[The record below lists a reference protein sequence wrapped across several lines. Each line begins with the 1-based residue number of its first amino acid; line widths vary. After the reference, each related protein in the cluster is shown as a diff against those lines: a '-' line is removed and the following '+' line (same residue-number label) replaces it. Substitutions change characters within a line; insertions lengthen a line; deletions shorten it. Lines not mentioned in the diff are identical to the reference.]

1 MKIDFVMNIAT
12 AITLPI
18 IIWVIAYKYIFINM
32 PAATDGAP
40 ILGDIVYSV
49 SLSII
54 ASYIFFIFNIYIP
67 EYRKEKEKKARL
79 NAIFN
84 YYINSLNDISQS
96 IIDQIVKSGY
106 YSSQGD
112 NPDVYECMENISIYT
127 DRYIRNNDIE
137 INDAREL
144 DSFWRKEIQNKKQE
158 VSLLADSIIL
168 NFHDELSPNL
178 ITNLTELSNSF
189 ELPWFFIQADAM
201 TLYRYKDNFKKMF
214 DATEN
219 VTTLMQDIIK
229 Q

>member
-1 MKIDFVMNIAT
+1 MKIDTVMNIAT

-18 IIWVIAYKYIFINM
+18 IIWVIAYKYIFINI
-32 PAATDGAP
+32 PAATDGAH

-54 ASYIFFIFNIYIP
+54 ASYIFFLFNIYIP

-79 NAIFN
+79 NAIFS

-106 YSSQGD
+106 DSSQGD
-112 NPDVYECMENISIYT
+112 NPDIYECMENISIYT
-127 DRYIRNNDIE
+127 DPYIRNNDIE

-144 DSFWRKEIQNKKQE
+144 DSFWREEVRKKKKE
-158 VSLLADSIIL
+158 VSLITDSIIL

-178 ITNLTELSNSF
+178 ITNLQELNSSF
-189 ELPWFFIQADAM
+189 ELRWIFFQTNTM
-201 TLYRYKDNFKKMF
+201 TLYHYKDDYKKMF

-219 VTTLMQDIIK
+219 IITLMQDIIN